1 MTQLMSGNTQMRV
14 YGKCIHSVVFSSEVF
29 SRINVTD
36 PSVVTHMVDRV
47 NRR

>member
-1 MTQLMSGNTQMRV
+1 MRV
-14 YGKCIHSVVFSSEVF
+14 YGKCIHSVVSSSVVF

-36 PSVVTHMVDRV
+36 ASVVTHMVDRV